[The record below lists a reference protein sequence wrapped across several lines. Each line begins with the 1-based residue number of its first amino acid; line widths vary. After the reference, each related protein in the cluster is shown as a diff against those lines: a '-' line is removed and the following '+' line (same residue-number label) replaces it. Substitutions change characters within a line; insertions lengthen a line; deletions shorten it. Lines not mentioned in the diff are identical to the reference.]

1 MNEFKT
7 YHPIVNFTY
16 FALVIGFSMF
26 IMHPVFLLISLI
38 CAIGYSFL
46 LKGGRELLKNI
57 MLVIPMMLCAAI
69 INPAFNHE
77 GETILCYL
85 PTGNPLTAE
94 SFFYGAAAA
103 SMIACVMFHF
113 SCYNEVMTSDK
124 FIYLFGKLIPVLSLV
139 FSMVL
144 RFVPSFLARLREIT
158 AAQRSI
164 GRDVSKG
171 SIIKRLKCA
180 MKIFSILLTWSI
192 ENAVETADSMKS
204 RGYGLPGR
212 TAFSIFHFDKRDT
225 KTLLWLMI
233 CSLIVIGGKMG
244 GVLHYRYFPSMIFD
258 CFSQWA
264 VIVEIAYLFLC
275 ATPIIIELR
284 EEYRWKAIK

>member
-26 IMHPVFLLISLI
+26 IMHPVFLLISIL

-46 LKGGRELLKNI
+46 LKGRRELLKNI

-85 PTGNPLTAE
+85 PTDNPLTAE
-94 SFFYGAAAA
+94 SIFFGGAAA
-103 SMIACVMFHF
+103 SMLAAVMLHF
-113 SCYNEVMTSDK
+113 SCYNAVMTSDK
-124 FIYLFGKLIPVLSLV
+124 FIYLFGKIIPVLSLV
-139 FSMVL
+139 FSMIL
-144 RFVPSFLARLREIT
+144 RFVPNFMQRLREI
-158 AAQRSI
+158 ANAQRSI
-164 GRDVSKG
+164 GRDVWQG
-171 SIIKRLKCA
+171 SIIKRLRCA
-180 MKIFSILLTWSI
+180 MKIFSILVTWSL
-192 ENAVETADSMKS
+192 ENALETADSMKS

-212 TAFSIFHFDKRDT
+212 TAFSIFRFDKRDI
-225 KTLLWLMI
+225 KTLLWILG
-233 CSLIVIGGKMG
+233 CSVVVLGGTAG
-244 GVLHYRYFPSMIFD
+244 GIFNYRYFPSMVFD
-258 CFSQWA
+258 CFSPGA
-264 VIVEIAYLFLC
+264 LIVEIAYLLLC
-275 ATPIIIELR
+275 ATPIIIEVR

>member
-26 IMHPVFLLISLI
+26 IMHPVFLLISLL

-46 LKGGRELLKNI
+46 LKGRRELLKNI

-85 PTGNPLTAE
+85 PTDNPLTAE
-94 SFFYGAAAA
+94 SIFFGGAAA
-103 SMIACVMFHF
+103 SMLAAVMLYF
-113 SCYNEVMTSDK
+113 SCYNAVMSSDK
-124 FIYLFGKLIPVLSLV
+124 FIYLFGRIIPVLSLV
-139 FSMVL
+139 FSMIL
-144 RFVPSFLARLREIT
+144 RFVPNLLLRLREIT
-158 AAQRSI
+158 NVQRSI
-164 GRDVSKG
+164 GRDISQG
-171 SIIKRLKCA
+171 SIIKRMKCA
-180 MKIFSILLTWSI
+180 IKIFSILVTWSL

-212 TAFSIFHFDKRDT
+212 TAFSIFRFDKRDM
-225 KTLLWLMI
+225 KTILWLVI
-233 CSLIVIGGKMG
+233 CSIVVAIGTADGIFN
-244 GVLHYRYFPSMIFD
+244 YRYFPSMVFD
-258 CFSQWA
+258 CFSPGA
-264 VIVEIAYLFLC
+264 LIVEIAYLLLC
-275 ATPIIIELR
+275 ATPIIIEVR